1 MGGFDSSASSSV
13 SGKAAT
19 ESLPCELC
27 GSPMAA
33 GEQRCPICGHA
44 STRAEPKA
52 STLPD
57 WWKGVA
63 LGGVSVAVLLGF
75 FLGPKDDVAPSSE
88 PAEAATDTTVP
99 ETRPARRPVERT
111 KRPIAAAPALKK
123 EPEPQSAW
131 KQQTEVSPL
140 DDSKTIYFDLEADEA
155 IQGPGGRIV
164 TPVLSF
170 VCAQGKLEAYV
181 TTGVPV
187 APGRRRDFAVAR
199 IRFDKGEAEDVRMVR
214 STQDD
219 ALFFQKPISLV
230 ARILNNEEIVFGFT
244 PAGLGLAVTT
254 FRLFGLRA
262 ELHPFRAECG
272 LEDVF
277 VSESDDDGGQAAA
290 VPDSI

>member
-1 MGGFDSSASSSV
+1 
-13 SGKAAT
+13 
-19 ESLPCELC
+19 
-27 GSPMAA
+27 MAA
-33 GEQRCPICGHA
+33 GERRCPICGHESA
-44 STRAEPKA
+44 RAEPAA
-52 STLPD
+52 SALPD
-57 WWKGVA
+57 WWKWVA
-63 LGGVSVAVLLGF
+63 LGGLGVAVLLGF
-75 FLGPKDDVAPSSE
+75 SLAPEDEVAPGSE
-88 PAEAATDTTVP
+88 PAAAATDATAP
-99 ETRPARRPVERT
+99 ETRPVRQARRA
-111 KRPIAAAPALKK
+111 RPPSAAAPAPEK

-131 KQQTEVSPL
+131 GQQTDVSPL

-181 TTGVPV
+181 MTGVP
-187 APGRRRDFAVAR
+187 AARDRRRDFAAAR

-219 ALFFQKPISLV
+219 ALFFQKPSSLV

-244 PAGLGLAVTT
+244 PAGSGLAVTT

-262 ELHPFRAECG
+262 ELRPFRTECG
-272 LEDVF
+272 LEDLF

-290 VPDSI
+290 VPDPI